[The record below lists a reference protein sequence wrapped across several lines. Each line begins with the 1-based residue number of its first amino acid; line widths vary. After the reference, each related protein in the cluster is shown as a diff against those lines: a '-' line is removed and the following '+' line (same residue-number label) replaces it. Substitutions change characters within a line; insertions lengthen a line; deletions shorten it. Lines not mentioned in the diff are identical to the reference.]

1 MFRRIEHALLLPNL
15 KEPANACALGF
26 QPKRFRIKRVD
37 GSCRL
42 IRSHLRTRH
51 ILSRLTPRGHGDCPV
66 KRTGF
71 TNHSLL
77 GRDVVMSDLCLRP
90 RRPGRSPG
98 KRYLDQYRYVGL
110 SEITS
115 CLLRCQR

>member
-1 MFRRIEHALLLPNL
+1 MFRRIEHPLLLPNL

-37 GSCRL
+37 DSCRL

-71 TNHSLL
+71 TNHSLV

-90 RRPGRSPG
+90 RGRE
-98 KRYLDQYRYVGL
+98 GL
-110 SEITS
+110 LGNVTWISTVMSSSEITS
-115 CLLRCQR
+115 CLLRCQP